1 MRARYQQAGIPVVEW
16 IDGVPLNVPLEEVAA
31 FRRYARPARA

>member
-1 MRARYQQAGIPVVEW
+1 VVEW

-31 FRRYARPARA
+31 FRHHASHARV